1 MSGKKKNTLIALV
14 LLLGLIGVAMY
25 IMGFGNRPTHLNAD
39 EAMNMMASTP
49 NAILLDVREQE
60 EYDKKH
66 IPNAVLLPIEKIN
79 AGQDIET
86 TLPDKNRPILVY
98 CQTGRRAENAA
109 SKLAKM
115 GYKHVYEFGGL
126 VEWNGPLV
134 GED

>member
-1 MSGKKKNTLIALV
+1 MSKKFKTRLTF
-14 LLLGLIGVAMY
+14 LLLAIIIGAGVSQMEWINDTHKHITPTEAAAM
-25 IMGFGNRPTHLNAD
+25 IQSDP
-39 EAMNMMASTP
+39 SV
-49 NAILLDVREQE
+49 IIVDVRRED
-60 EYDKKH
+60 EYVKKH

-86 TLPDKNRPILVY
+86 TLPDKNRPLLLY

-126 VEWNGPLV
+126 VEWTGATE
-134 GED
+134 GEE

>member
-1 MSGKKKNTLIALV
+1 MSKKTSTRLA
-14 LLLGLIGVAMY
+14 LLLLAIIIGAGVSQMNWIDDTHKHITPAEALTMMQTDPSV
-25 IMGFGNRPTHLNAD
+25 IM
-39 EAMNMMASTP
+39 
-49 NAILLDVREQE
+49 LDVRRQE

>member
-1 MSGKKKNTLIALV
+1 MDWIDDTHKHITASEALTMMKNDPSVIV
-14 LLLGLIGVAMY
+14 
-25 IMGFGNRPTHLNAD
+25 
-39 EAMNMMASTP
+39 
-49 NAILLDVREQE
+49 LDVRRQD
-60 EYDKKH
+60 EYVKKH

-98 CQTGRRAENAA
+98 CHTGRRAENAA

-126 VEWNGPLV
+126 VEWTGPTE
-134 GED
+134 GNEQ